1 MRNDS
6 EVSHLWTVVQDWL
19 ELLPYPP
26 NQSKIAERLGVSR
39 SAVSDWKKGVSSPGA
54 THLRALA
61 TEMQTVAGPDVY
73 ARLLEAVNQDQG
85 YLPSTGLP
93 SAARSGES
101 EGRRRRTGQDANAEA
116 SQDREGHE
124 PA

>member
-1 MRNDS
+1 MSTDS
-6 EVSHLWTVVQDWL
+6 EVSHLWAVIQAWL

-26 NQSKIAERLGVSR
+26 NQSKLAQRLGVSR

-54 THLRALA
+54 QHLRALA
-61 TEMQTVAGPDVY
+61 IEMQSVLGPDVY

-85 YLPSTGLP
+85 YLPAVLP
-93 SAARSGES
+93 AAARKGQSA
-101 EGRRRRTGQDANAEA
+101 GRRRRTRQDEAAEA
-116 SQDREGHE
+116 TQDPGGHE

>member
-1 MRNDS
+1 MQTDS
-6 EVSHLWTVVQDWL
+6 EVSHLWTVIQEWL

-26 NQSKIAERLGVSR
+26 NQSKLAERLGVSR

-54 THLRALA
+54 QHLRALA
-61 TEMQTVAGPDVY
+61 TEMQSVAGPDIY

-85 YLPSTGLP
+85 YLPP
-93 SAARSGES
+93 SSLRTAARKGTSA
-101 EGRRRRTGQDANAEA
+101 GRRHRSHQDDDAEA
-116 SQDREGHE
+116 SQDAGGHE